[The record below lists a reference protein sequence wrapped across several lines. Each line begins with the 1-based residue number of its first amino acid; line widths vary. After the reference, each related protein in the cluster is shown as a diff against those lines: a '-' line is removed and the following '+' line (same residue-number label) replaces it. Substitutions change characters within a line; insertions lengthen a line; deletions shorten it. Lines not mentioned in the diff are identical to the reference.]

1 MLMSQLTTAVFSPVV
16 SSLWALSA
24 ALFNWVAG
32 QLARDI
38 DTCMHLCPSWLI
50 SLLSLLSLLQ
60 DLTSGMES
68 ISRAVCS
75 RDTGGLAC
83 IVSAVHHHF
92 KQPPNSAEF
101 AVVSPSNSRQ
111 ARRSPLLTKSSMRSW
126 RVTSHRMAHP
136 EWRYLSGCLRKAN
149 KYPSQDWIEH
159 PC

>member
-1 MLMSQLTTAVFSPVV
+1 MLMSQATTAIFSPAV
-16 SSLWALSA
+16 SSLRALST

-38 DTCMHLCPSWLI
+38 DTCMHLHPSWLI
-50 SLLSLLSLLQ
+50 SLHSLLNPPQ

-75 RDTGGLAC
+75 RDTGSLAC

-92 KQPPNSAEF
+92 KQPPNSSEF

-111 ARRSPLLTKSSMRSW
+111 AQQSPSLTKSSTWSW
-126 RVTSHRMAHP
+126 RVTSCQMARP
-136 EWRYLSGCLRKAN
+136 EWRYLSGHLWKAN

>member
-1 MLMSQLTTAVFSPVV
+1 MLMSQSTTAVFSPVV
-16 SSLWALSA
+16 SSLRALST

-38 DTCMHLCPSWLI
+38 DTCMHLRPSWLI
-50 SLLSLLSLLQ
+50 SLRSLLSPPQ

-92 KQPPNSAEF
+92 KQPPNSSEF
-101 AVVSPSNSRQ
+101 TVVSPSNSRQ
-111 ARRSPLLTKSSMRSW
+111 AQWSPSLTKSLTRSW
-126 RVTSHRMAHP
+126 RVTSRRMACP
-136 EWRYLSGCLRKAN
+136 ERRYLSGRLWKAN

>member
-1 MLMSQLTTAVFSPVV
+1 MLMSQSTTTVFSPAV
-16 SSLWALSA
+16 SSLRALSA

-50 SLLSLLSLLQ
+50 SLRSLLSPPQ
-60 DLTSGMES
+60 DPTSGMES

-83 IVSAVHHHF
+83 IVSVVHHHF
-92 KQPPNSAEF
+92 KQPPNSSEF
-101 AVVSPSNSRQ
+101 AVVLPSNSRQ
-111 ARRSPLLTKSSMRSW
+111 ARRSPSLTKSSMWSW
-126 RVTSHRMAHP
+126 RVTSHQMARP
-136 EWRYLSGCLRKAN
+136 EWRYLSGCLWKAN